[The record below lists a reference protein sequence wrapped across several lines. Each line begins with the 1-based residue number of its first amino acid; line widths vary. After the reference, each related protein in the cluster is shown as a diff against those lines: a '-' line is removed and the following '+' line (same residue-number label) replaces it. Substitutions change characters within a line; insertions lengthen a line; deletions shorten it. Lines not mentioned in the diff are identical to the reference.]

1 MTDFIDIYGDYV
13 YITKNEYLIQSKI
26 LESLGVNVQI
36 LENNDILL
44 TDKNVI

>member
-1 MTDFIDIYGDYV
+1 MTDLIDIYGDRV

-44 TDKNVI
+44 TDKM